1 MGESQVVGNRSKQ
14 SKTYTGTNKPV
25 TPIQP
30 IANYWNF
37 TDGEI
42 NKDYFDNPKLYDL
55 LITPNNGIYWLSSRY
70 AYGTSATSWFFGMMW
85 IRPDGKMAE
94 GKLYESNNAEA
105 AVSGC
110 GIRPIISVPKTSCN
124 IRQGGTNGET
134 YHIEPRG

>member
-14 SKTYTGTNKPV
+14 SKTYTGTNKPI

-55 LITPNNGIYWLSSRY
+55 LITPNSGIYWQIGR
-70 AYGTSATSWFFGMMW
+70 AH
-85 IRPDGKMAE
+85 
-94 GKLYESNNAEA
+94 
-105 AVSGC
+105 V
-110 GIRPIISVPKTSCN
+110 
-124 IRQGGTNGET
+124 
-134 YHIEPRG
+134 